1 MQHNLEHL
9 ISLLQGYRMNH
20 KQPLLMT
27 MLFMDSIEFG
37 LRWLLTM
44 VIIMVVVTTIMVI
57 DVFCG

>member
-1 MQHNLEHL
+1 
-9 ISLLQGYRMNH
+9 MNH
-20 KQPLLMT
+20 KQPVLMT